1 MEELRDE
8 SEKLLSSIESA
19 MGSLMQEKKELESK
33 CRFVWRP
40 TVPRVP
46 FLQRESPTV
55 CVCRQHC
62 EAALQ
67 EPGLG

>member
-33 CRFVWRP
+33 CRLCGAPPRP
-40 TVPRVP
+40 SGPVLT
-46 FLQRESPTV
+46 
-55 CVCRQHC
+55 
-62 EAALQ
+62 A
-67 EPGLG
+67 

>member
-33 CRFVWRP
+33 CRCVWRP
-40 TVPRVP
+40 TP
-46 FLQRESPTV
+46 SPGPVLT
-55 CVCRQHC
+55 
-62 EAALQ
+62 A
-67 EPGLG
+67 